1 MNYLLDIWVTLVE
14 SYEAQQFPIATPRFN
29 QRHKV

>member
-14 SYEAQQFPIATPRFN
+14 SYEAQQFPITPPPI
-29 QRHKV
+29 QSAP